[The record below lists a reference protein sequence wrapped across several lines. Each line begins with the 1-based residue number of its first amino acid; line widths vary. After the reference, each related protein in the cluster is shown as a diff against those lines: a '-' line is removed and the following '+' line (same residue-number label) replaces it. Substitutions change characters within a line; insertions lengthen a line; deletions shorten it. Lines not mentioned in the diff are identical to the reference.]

1 MRLFVPL
8 REPEL
13 AADRLGCDILYFGDD
28 SIGSTSSHRAA
39 AIRRLGHR
47 VTAVNPRGLLP
58 HSCRLLSWYHYRTAY
73 LALQHHLQHELARV
87 LSELRIQPSVIW
99 VNSGEFFG
107 PSILR
112 WLRTKLYCPVIL
124 YCNDDPTGPRD
135 WNRFRSLRSSLPF
148 YDLCICLR
156 QVNEL
161 EWLALGAK
169 RVLRVW
175 MSYDEDVHVAAKEP
189 AKLDLELGFIG
200 TNIPAEN
207 RDKFLVHLLKAGIP
221 LSIFGGNWNR
231 SKHWNRLRSHCRDRS
246 LVNESY
252 SAQLAKIAL
261 CLGLL
266 SHRNRDLH
274 TRRTIEVP
282 AVGGVLLA
290 ERSSEHRLLFEEGV
304 EALYWKNATD
314 CAELAR
320 HMLSRQSGLAAIR
333 TDGHQRLTEAG
344 VGNEDVV
351 RQALAAIA

>member
-1 MRLFVPL
+1 MGTDLV
-8 REPEL
+8 
-13 AADRLGCDILYFGDD
+13 DYDILYFGDM

-39 AIRRLGHR
+39 ALRRLGHR
-47 VTAVNPRGLLP
+47 VTLVDPWGLLP
-58 HSCRLLSWYHYRTAY
+58 RSGKLLYWFNYRTGY
-73 LALQHHLQHELARV
+73 KTLQHCLQDAMAPV
-87 LSELRIQPSVIW
+87 LSGLRIQPSFIW
-99 VNSGEFFG
+99 VNSGELFG

-112 WLRTKLYCPVIL
+112 WLRSEYCCPVIL

-161 EWLALGAK
+161 EWLALGARK
-169 RVLRVW
+169 VLRVW
-175 MSYDEDVHVAAKEP
+175 MSYDEVIHFAIKESVKP
-189 AKLDLELGFIG
+189 ELGLGFIG

-207 RDKFLVHLLKAGIP
+207 RDQFIVNLLDAGIP
-221 LSIFGGNWNR
+221 VALFGARWSR
-231 SKHWNRLRSHCRDRS
+231 SKHWNQLRPYWRDRP
-246 LVNESY
+246 LANESY
-252 SAQLAKIAL
+252 SAQLAKIAM

-274 TRRTIEVP
+274 TRRTMEVP
-282 AVGGVLLA
+282 AAGGVLLA

-304 EALYWKNATD
+304 ESLYWKNATD

-320 HMLSRQSGLAAIR
+320 HMLSSESWLAAIR
-333 TDGHQRLTEAG
+333 TDGHQRLAEVG

-351 RQALAAIA
+351 RHALAVLV